1 MAGRGALTGE
11 AETKPDNRRRQ
22 ANRVSF
28 QAAASYGRAREAIG
42 RDKPGG
48 PISYS
53 IGIANVYLDEGRAV
67 DRGLPRR
74 PPSVAPRTVRDV
86 TPSVDQVRGEPNP
99 DGSRSD
105 TSCG

>member
-1 MAGRGALTGE
+1 MAGRGAYRRGGDE
-11 AETKPDNRRRQ
+11 AGQPEKRQ

-53 IGIANVYLDEGRAV
+53 IANVYLDEGRAV

-86 TPSVDQVRGEPNP
+86 APSVDQVRGEPNP
-99 DGSRSD
+99 DGSISD
-105 TSCG
+105 TS